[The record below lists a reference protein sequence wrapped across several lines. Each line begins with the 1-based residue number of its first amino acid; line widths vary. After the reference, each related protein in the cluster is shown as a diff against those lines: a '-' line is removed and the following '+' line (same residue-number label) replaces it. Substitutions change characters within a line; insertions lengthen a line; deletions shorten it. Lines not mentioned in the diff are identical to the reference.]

1 MEKGSACTVVM
12 STSRYIFDTEIIIEV
27 LFMLML
33 VGDSALAYKT
43 TLVTAIGIYILAF
56 IQMMFKSGRPF
67 WDQADISSNGHC
79 YFGFAGPSQGSFLMT
94 FFWPYVI
101 IMFLFKYYKNPHK
114 VLNWILMVIL
124 VGLWVDQYLYNYING
139 LDYIYQMV
147 LGQLAGFSYL
157 VGTLVFDSEV
167 HRYSLR
173 TGFSMRS
180 SRARKFYLFF
190 FLLGIFIAFLVF
202 YYSLEG
208 LWIMP

>member
-1 MEKGSACTVVM
+1 
-12 STSRYIFDTEIIIEV
+12 
-27 LFMLML
+27 
-33 VGDSALAYKT
+33 
-43 TLVTAIGIYILAF
+43 
-56 IQMMFKSGRPF
+56 
-67 WDQADISSNGHC
+67 
-79 YFGFAGPSQGSFLMT
+79 MT

-101 IMFLFKYYKNPHK
+101 IMFLFKYYKNPHR

-139 LDYIYQMV
+139 LDYLYQMV

-190 FLLGIFIAFLVF
+190 FLLGIFIVFLVF
-202 YYSLEG
+202 FVS
-208 LWIMP
+208 